1 MPERST
7 YLPGSFPTRPDSP
20 HPFRLQHP
28 PQTRSR
34 MAKLRSPPS
43 EDDIEPLVEVKPLRT
58 RYMDMLLDLD
68 KIPKLHNI
76 LASAFTWLLLAGYV
90 VLPGAFTSIRSSR
103 TLADGAGKTGKVAV
117 KAMQNPPLLA
127 VAAVCCATGALG
139 MGYLW
144 WVRQTNYVWLLN
156 RIIL

>member
-1 MPERST
+1 MPGTFR
-7 YLPGSFPTRPDSP
+7 TRPDSP
-20 HPFRLQHP
+20 YPFRLQHP
-28 PQTRSR
+28 PQTRIR
-34 MAKLRSPPS
+34 MAKLGSPLS
-43 EDDIEPLVEVKPLRT
+43 EDNIEPLIEVKPLQT
-58 RYMDMLLDLD
+58 RYMDMLLKLD

-90 VLPGAFTSIRSSR
+90 VLPGAFTSVKNSR
-103 TLADGAGKTGKVAV
+103 TLADGAGKAGKVAV

-127 VAAVCCATGALG
+127 VAASCCITGALG